1 MREYFRSPYVVIGVI
16 GVVYY
21 LYRRN
26 ILINELLAKNLPA
39 INDLFNEKEDN
50 VVIADKV
57 EQISKEF
64 KDDVKK
70 MSFAEMKKSVEQNE
84 KLIKSNTLKPSEK
97 KKIDEMLKYMVDYN
111 NKKKF
116 R

>member
-50 VVIADKV
+50 VVVAKTRIAKNKLV
-57 EQISKEF
+57 FIKNFFSK
-64 KDDVKK
+64 
-70 MSFAEMKKSVEQNE
+70 
-84 KLIKSNTLKPSEK
+84 
-97 KKIDEMLKYMVDYN
+97 Y
-111 NKKKF
+111 
-116 R
+116 

>member
-1 MREYFRSPYVVIGVI
+1 MREYFRSPYVVI

-57 EQISKEF
+57 EQISKDF

-97 KKIDEMLKYMVDYN
+97 KKIAEMLKYMVDYN